1 MCGFDDKAFLKY
13 MRTATLLLLAIGLAM
28 QVQAQSYEPTDT
40 GSKVKFSI
48 KNFSINTTGTFTG
61 LKGAIVFDPAN
72 PAKSTFE
79 VSVDANTVNTGTES
93 RDNHLRKED
102 YFNVS
107 AYPRI
112 SFKSDK
118 ITAQGN
124 GFTMNGKLTMK
135 GVTKDVSFPF
145 SAVAKDKGY
154 LFEGTLQLNRKDYKV
169 GGNSFV
175 LGDNVTVDLSVYAA
189 KK

>member
-1 MCGFDDKAFLKY
+1 
-13 MRTATLLLLAIGLAM
+13 MRTITILLLAIGLTM
-28 QVQAQSYEPTDT
+28 QVQAQSYEPTDA
-40 GSKVKFSI
+40 GSKVKFTI
-48 KNFSINTTGTFTG
+48 KNFSINTTGSFTG
-61 LKGAIVFDPAN
+61 LKGAIVFDAAN
-72 PAKSTFE
+72 PSKSTFE

-102 YFNVS
+102 YFNVKDH
-107 AYPRI
+107 PRI

-135 GVTKDVSFPF
+135 GVTKEISFPF
-145 SAVAKDKGY
+145 TAVAKDKGY
-154 LFEGTLQLNRKDYKV
+154 LFEGSLQLNRKDYNV

-175 LGDNVTVDLSVYAA
+175 LGDNVTIDLSVFAA